1 MANLFDYLSWRG
13 DVPLSLDPF
22 GEVDALLLAEL
33 AYVDLAG
40 LVPAEGSASLREVC
54 AGFFKTHSRAELAE
68 GGNSGFKAALQLEE
82 MCAGS
87 RFRDTR
93 LFYYVSEI
101 DREREAQFAAV
112 TALLP
117 DGTAFVAFRG
127 TDSTLVGWKEDFH
140 LACLPQTEG
149 QRRAAAYLDAVG
161 AALDRPLRVGGHSK
175 GGNFA
180 VYAASFC
187 ASVLQERIEAVWS
200 FDGPGFRAEV
210 LEAEGYRRMLP
221 KIRSVVP
228 DTSVIGRLLSSASVP
243 RVVKSGASG
252 IQQHDGFTWALRR
265 NRFVEAPPTELG
277 LLLEKALGNW
287 LENMDDE
294 TRESLTDTVFSLLEA
309 TGQDSFHA
317 MSEQKWKSA
326 EAVAASMV
334 WLPREKRQELRKLAG
349 RLLQSWGQSAA
360 AYLPRMGGSGRT
372 GENG

>member
-1 MANLFDYLSWRG
+1 MDTLFDYLRWRG

-33 AYVDLAG
+33 AYADLAG
-40 LVPAEGSASLREVC
+40 LVPAEGAVPLRAVC
-54 AGFFKTHSRAELAE
+54 AGFFETHSRAELAQR
-68 GGNSGFKAALQLEE
+68 GNSGSKAALQLEE
-82 MCAGS
+82 MCAGA

-93 LFYYVSEI
+93 LCSFVSEI
-101 DREREAQFAAV
+101 DRERETQFAAV

-117 DGTAFVAFRG
+117 DGAAFVAFRG

-161 AALDRPLRVGGHSK
+161 AALGHPLRVGGHSK

-187 ASVLQERIEAVWS
+187 ASALQARVEAVWS
-200 FDGPGFRAEV
+200 FDGPGFRAET

-221 KIRSVVP
+221 RIHSVVP
-228 DTSVIGRLLSSASVP
+228 DTAVIGRLLASASVP
-243 RVVKSGASG
+243 RVVKSCASG
-252 IQQHDGFTWALRR
+252 IQQHDGFSWAIRR

-277 LLLEKALGNW
+277 LLLEQALGTW
-287 LENMDDE
+287 LEHMDDE

-309 TGQDSFHA
+309 TGQDSFRA
-317 MSEQKWKSA
+317 MGEKKWKSA

-334 WLPREKRQELRKLAG
+334 WLPKEKRQELRKLAG
-349 RLLQSWGQSAA
+349 QLLQSCGQSAA
-360 AYLPRMGGSGRT
+360 AYLPGRSGGGKPGNR
-372 GENG
+372 E

>member
-1 MANLFDYLSWRG
+1 MGTLSDYLSWRG

-40 LVPAEGSASLREVC
+40 LVPAEGAVPIRAVC
-54 AGFFKTHSRAELAE
+54 AGFFETHSRADLAQR
-68 GGNSGFKAALQLEE
+68 GSSGARAALQLEE
-82 MCAGS
+82 MCAGA
-87 RFRDTR
+87 RFGDTR
-93 LFYYVSEI
+93 LCRYVSLI
-101 DREREAQFAAV
+101 DRARETQFAAV

-161 AALDRPLRVGGHSK
+161 AALDCPLRVGGHSK

-187 ASVLQERIEAVWS
+187 DSALQARIEAVWS
-200 FDGPGFRAEV
+200 FDGPGFRTEV
-210 LEAEGYRRMLP
+210 LEADGYRRMLP
-221 KIRSVVP
+221 KISSIVP

-243 RVVKSGASG
+243 KVVKSSASG
-252 IQQHDGFTWALRR
+252 VQQHDGFTWVLRR

-277 LLLEKALGNW
+277 LLLEQALGNW

-326 EAVAASMV
+326 EAVAASMA
-334 WLPREKRQELRKLAG
+334 WLPKEKRQELWKLATQ
-349 RLLQSWGQSAA
+349 LLQSCGQSAA
-360 AYLPRMGGSGRT
+360 AWLPKMGGT
-372 GENG
+372 GKMGEKE